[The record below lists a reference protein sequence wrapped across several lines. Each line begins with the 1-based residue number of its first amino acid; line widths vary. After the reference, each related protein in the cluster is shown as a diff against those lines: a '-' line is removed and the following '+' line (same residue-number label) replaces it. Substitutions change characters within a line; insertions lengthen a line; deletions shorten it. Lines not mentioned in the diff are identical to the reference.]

1 MKQVS
6 QNYRTGRLSVDVVP
20 VGLPKRGHVLVRTTA
35 SLVSSGT
42 ERSMIELARK
52 SLVGKA
58 MARPDLVKQ
67 VIAKAKADGVLE
79 AWRQAMGRLDVPM
92 PLGYSSAGVVEDV
105 GDGVQELAAGDR
117 VACTGQGYAG
127 HQEVASVPANLCA
140 RIPGD
145 VPAEDAAF
153 VALGGVALEA
163 VRVAHASL
171 GDTVVV
177 LGLGLL
183 GQIAIQVLKSAGCHV
198 IGMDIAPRRAE
209 MALGR
214 GAESVATDYE
224 HLAAACRAATS
235 GDGVDAVIVLASS
248 DSNEPLER
256 AAELCREKGRIV
268 ATGDVGLE
276 VPRRAFYDKEL
287 ELVVSR
293 AWGPGVYDPAYT
305 AKGLDY
311 PIGYARWT
319 AGRNIREFLRLLDS
333 GRVRVD
339 DLITHRFPLDRAR
352 DAYRLILQGDEP
364 YIGVVLTYDDHAPT
378 PPGSRRVRLTSE
390 TRPAPSRG
398 APLGVGVIG
407 GGLFARSTMLP
418 ALKKTPGLRSRGI
431 AASAGLSARHAA
443 QRFGFDY
450 CATDYREIIQ
460 DPEVDLVFVLT
471 RHGSHAAMAADCLQ
485 AGKHVF
491 VEKPLALDR
500 EQLARV
506 EEAYRASRGVDRP
519 PVLMLGFNRRYSS
532 TARWLRDRFS
542 QCGEPMSVHYTVN
555 AGPIPLDH
563 WTYDPAEGG
572 GRIIGEVCHFV
583 DLVRFFTGSHPTRV
597 HAESL
602 SSDGYDVTDNVAI
615 TMKMGDGG
623 IASIS
628 YAAGGDK
635 GYPKERVEVFGGGAV
650 GVIDNFRAAGYTFR
664 GRTRKM
670 KLRTGPDWGH
680 ASEVRALAEALVEG
694 RPLDETFEEYAAT
707 TLTTFAAQESLHL
720 SRPMEPG
727 LDQP

>member
-1 MKQVS
+1 MRQVS

-20 VGLPKRGHVLVRTTA
+20 VGLPGRGHVLVRTTA

-42 ERSMIELARK
+42 ERSMMELAQK
-52 SLVGKA
+52 SLIGKA
-58 MARPDLVKQ
+58 MARPDLVKR

-79 AWRQAMGRLDVPM
+79 AWRQAMGRLDVPVA
-92 PLGYSSAGVVEDV
+92 LGYSSAGVVVEV
-105 GDGVQELAAGDR
+105 GDGVDGLAVGDR

-140 RIPGD
+140 RIPAG
-145 VPAEDAAF
+145 VQGESAAF
-153 VALGGVALEA
+153 AALGGIALEA
-163 VRVAHASL
+163 VRVAHAGL

-183 GQIAIQVLKSAGCHV
+183 GQITVQVLKAAGCHV
-198 IGMDIAPRRAE
+198 IGMDIDPRRAE

-214 GAESVATDYE
+214 GVESAATDYD
-224 HLAAACRAATS
+224 HLAATCRRATS
-235 GDGVDAVIVLASS
+235 SNGVDAVIIMASS
-248 DSNEPLER
+248 DSNEPMEQ

-268 ATGDVGLE
+268 ATGQVGLE

-305 AKGLDY
+305 ARGLDY

-319 AGRNIREFLRLLDS
+319 AGRNIGEFLRLLEG
-333 GRVRVD
+333 GRVHVD
-339 DLITHRFPLDRAR
+339 DLITHRFPLERAQ
-352 DAYRLILQGDEP
+352 DAYRLILEGDEP
-364 YIGVVLTYDDHAPT
+364 CVGVVLTYPEQSSAP
-378 PPGSRRVRLTSE
+378 PVSRKVRLGRE
-390 TRPAPSRG
+390 TGPSPSSR
-398 APLGVGVIG
+398 AELGVGVIG

-418 ALKKTPGLRSRGI
+418 ALKKTPGLSLRGI
-431 AASAGLSARHAA
+431 AAATGLSARHAA

-450 CATDYREIIQ
+450 CATNYREIIQ
-460 DPEVDLVFVLT
+460 DLEVDLVFVLT
-471 RHGSHAAMAADCLQ
+471 RHGSHAAITADCLES
-485 AGKHVF
+485 GKHVF

-500 EQLARV
+500 GQLGRV
-506 EEAYRASRGVDRP
+506 EEAYRASRDMDRP

-532 TARWLRDRFS
+532 TVQWLRDRFS
-542 QCGEPMSVHYTVN
+542 RCGEPMSVHYTVN
-555 AGPIPLDH
+555 AGPLPLDH
-563 WTYDPAEGG
+563 WTYDPEEGG

-583 DLVRFFTGSHPTRV
+583 DLVQLLTGSHPVRV

-602 SSDGYDVTDNVAI
+602 SSAGYDPTDNVAI
-615 TMKMGDGG
+615 TLKMADGG

-650 GVIDNFRAAGYTFR
+650 GVIDNFRSASYTHR

-680 ASEVRALAEALVEG
+680 AAEVRALTRALVEG
-694 RPLDETFEEYAAT
+694 RPLNETFEGYVAT
-707 TLTTFAAQESLHL
+707 TLTTFAAQESLRQ
-720 SRPMEPG
+720 SQPAAPGME
-727 LDQP
+727 Q